1 MTEVRNVEQE
11 VARFH
16 TRIRGAVVFVSVC
29 FGLLFARFG
38 WLQWHEHD
46 RYLAKA
52 EDNRVSLVPIP
63 PERGVITDRNGI
75 VLARNYSAFS
85 LEITPS
91 KLTDTL
97 DHTIASVSAL
107 VDIEPRDRRR
117 FARLL
122 EDSRSFESVPI
133 RAHLTDEEI
142 ARFSAQQYRFPGVEI
157 HARSYR
163 QYPLGA
169 AAAHAIGYIGRV
181 SKKDEDRLDA
191 MSEANSDGSS
201 PFDPRKDASNYKG
214 TDFIG
219 KTGVEQSYEA
229 ELHGLTGYEEVEV
242 SASGRP
248 VRTLATKPA
257 SRGEDL
263 VMSIDIRLQEL
274 AEALFAGH
282 RGALVAIEP
291 TTGEVLAF
299 VSAPSFDPNLFVEGI
314 DPTAWDELN
323 NSPDKP
329 LLDRPLHGTYPPGST
344 YKPFMAL
351 AALALHKRT
360 PSWGF
365 QDPGHFT
372 LGNHTFRD
380 DNPNGHGWIDMQA
393 SIVHSCDTYYY
404 MLANDLGVDAI
415 HDFMKP
421 FGFGQLTGIDINGE
435 SRGILPST
443 EWKRSAYRKVS
454 LQKWYDGET
463 ISLGI
468 GQGYN
473 SFTILQLANAEAILA
488 NDGVA
493 MKPHLVKATEDPLT
507 HRRTPLESGQS
518 YRIPLRQADIDVVK
532 RAMVAVTHSGTAAKV
547 FAGAQ
552 YESGGK
558 TGTAQTFSLQRNQK
572 YVSHAVAEAKR
583 DHALYTAFAPAE
595 HPTIALALI
604 VENGGWGGEAA
615 APIARKLLDFYLLK
629 QWPKDLAEPA
639 VELQAQAQGSD
650 DDADEPVTQAGVARK
665 ETGAVDDG
673 VQSASAP
680 TLEDRV
686 RDTLTHRPE
695 AAPQKKNP
703 ESATTGLPHRLTTQQ
718 HSATHA

>member
-1 MTEVRNVEQE
+1 
-11 VARFH
+11 
-16 TRIRGAVVFVSVC
+16 
-29 FGLLFARFG
+29 
-38 WLQWHEHD
+38 
-46 RYLAKA
+46 
-52 EDNRVSLVPIP
+52 
-63 PERGVITDRNGI
+63 
-75 VLARNYSAFS
+75 
-85 LEITPS
+85 
-91 KLTDTL
+91 
-97 DHTIASVSAL
+97 
-107 VDIEPRDRRR
+107 
-117 FARLL
+117 
-122 EDSRSFESVPI
+122 
-133 RAHLTDEEI
+133 
-142 ARFSAQQYRFPGVEI
+142 
-157 HARSYR
+157 
-163 QYPLGA
+163 
-169 AAAHAIGYIGRV
+169 
-181 SKKDEDRLDA
+181 
-191 MSEANSDGSS
+191 
-201 PFDPRKDASNYKG
+201 
-214 TDFIG
+214 
-219 KTGVEQSYEA
+219 
-229 ELHGLTGYEEVEV
+229 
-242 SASGRP
+242 
-248 VRTLATKPA
+248 
-257 SRGEDL
+257 
-263 VMSIDIRLQEL
+263 
-274 AEALFAGH
+274 
-282 RGALVAIEP
+282 
-291 TTGEVLAF
+291 
-299 VSAPSFDPNLFVEGI
+299 
-314 DPTAWDELN
+314 
-323 NSPDKP
+323 
-329 LLDRPLHGTYPPGST
+329 
-344 YKPFMAL
+344 MAL

-443 EWKRSAYRKVS
+443 AWKRSAYRKAS

-493 MKPHLVKATEDPLT
+493 MQPHLVKAMEDPVT
-507 HRRTPLESGQS
+507 NRRTAVVSGQS

-583 DHALYTAFAPAE
+583 DHALYTAFAPAD

-615 APIARKLLDFYLLK
+615 APIVRKLLDFYLMG
-629 QWPKDLAEPA
+629 QWPKDLAEPP
-639 VELQAQAQGSD
+639 VEMQARAPGK
-650 DDADEPVTQAGVARK
+650 DDAAARVTQAGVPAGGTERS
-665 ETGAVDDG
+665 EGGDDD
-673 VQSASAP
+673 VQP
-680 TLEDRV
+680 VPTTTLEDRV
-686 RDTLTHRPE
+686 RDTLRRRPGT
-695 AAPQKKNP
+695 PSQKQTP
-703 ESATTGLPHRLTTQQ
+703 ESKPVDLPHRLMTEQSGVPA
-718 HSATHA
+718 SAHVARPAV